1 MINKFAIMTL
11 LVVLAGCTDKSAPL
25 SATDLEVSPPR
36 PGTVMGVAY
45 LRITNAT
52 PADITIT
59 GVSSPQF
66 EAVEMHETQVSDGI
80 SRMRKLE
87 SLTIPANGS
96 VAFERG
102 GKHLMLLRPQGEM
115 ERTTLTFNADSM
127 PVLTVSVSGTE

>member
-1 MINKFAIMTL
+1 
-11 LVVLAGCTDKSAPL
+11 
-25 SATDLEVSPPR
+25 
-36 PGTVMGVAY
+36 MGAAY